1 MNIEE
6 AKKELLE
13 IKKDNESKAMIIN
26 NNSSNMQIRWSN
38 KDLKEMA
45 EISQRCAREIRAI
58 ETVLEELENKQ
69 DDINILQ
76 AQRDSMEY
84 QFKQAVLTLEHKD
97 QLINLMALA
106 ILNYDD
112 QLVINKY
119 KDINDV
125 KETFEEILKEELYD

>member
-6 AKKELLE
+6 AKKELLG

-58 ETVLEELENKQ
+58 EIVLSELEK
-69 DDINILQ
+69 
-76 AQRDSMEY
+76 
-84 QFKQAVLTLEHKD
+84 KD
-97 QLINLMALA
+97 K
-106 ILNYDD
+106 
-112 QLVINKY
+112 VIDEMSKY
-119 KDINDV
+119 VNSPLRIP
-125 KETFEEILKEELYD
+125 EEKYCELYHSDEDCCWKTDKDCKDCIKEYFTNKVEREGK

>member
-1 MNIEE
+1 MDIER
-6 AKKELLE
+6 AKKLANKLNWSHFDMSEDSSKE
-13 IKKDNESKAMIIN
+13 YIK
-26 NNSSNMQIRWSN
+26 
-38 KDLKEMA
+38 
-45 EISQRCAREIRAI
+45 AI

-84 QFKQAVLTLEHKD
+84 QFKQTVLTLEHKD

-119 KDINDV
+119 KDINGV
-125 KETFEEILKEELYD
+125 KETFEEIP

>member
-6 AKKELLE
+6 AKKELLG
-13 IKKDNESKAMIIN
+13 IKKDNESKAMIIH
-26 NNSSNMQIRWSN
+26 NNSSNIQIRWSN

-97 QLINLMALA
+97 QIINLMALA

>member
-1 MNIEE
+1 MDIKE

-76 AQRDSMEY
+76 AQRDSMEH
-84 QFKQAVLTLEHKD
+84 QFKQALLTLEHKD
-97 QLINLMALA
+97 QIINLMALA

-119 KDINDV
+119 KDINEV

>member
-1 MNIEE
+1 MDIKE

-58 ETVLEELENKQ
+58 ETVLSELENSISISKVEEAIEELNQ
-69 DDINILQ
+69 EIENCERRQNEVIALGGDDLHI
-76 AQRDSMEY
+76 R
-84 QFKQAVLTLEHKD
+84 
-97 QLINLMALA
+97 
-106 ILNYDD
+106 
-112 QLVINKY
+112 
-119 KDINDV
+119 
-125 KETFEEILKEELYD
+125 EEIWDLEDKIYSLKQILEGLDVLKKLQK